1 MFVGTSQQ
9 TKSSFLCDLCASVVK
24 VNHFIFCLI
33 IFKMREMVFHK
44 VEEDWVWKENR
55 YTDESIKL
63 GQFDLKAINWA
74 QMKIMAYSLLYLN

>member
-1 MFVGTSQQ
+1 
-9 TKSSFLCDLCASVVK
+9 
-24 VNHFIFCLI
+24 
-33 IFKMREMVFHK
+33 MREKFFHK